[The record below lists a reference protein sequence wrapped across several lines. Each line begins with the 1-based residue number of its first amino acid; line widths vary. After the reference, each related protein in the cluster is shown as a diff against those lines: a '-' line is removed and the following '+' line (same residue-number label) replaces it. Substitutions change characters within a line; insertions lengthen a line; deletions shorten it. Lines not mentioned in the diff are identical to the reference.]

1 MALLITGFGRFPG
14 VRVNPTAR
22 LAADVAARLTARG
35 SVAARAVVLP
45 VRYDR
50 ALAALAEADARWR
63 PEAVLMLGLAARA
76 RWVRVERYGR
86 RSSSVLHPDAAGRAG
101 GGPLAGSAQPLTAT
115 AALGPALAALR
126 RAGVRT
132 QLSASA
138 GRYLCNAAY
147 AAQLAAARGRPVLF
161 VHVPWPRPAPG
172 QTPRARVARW
182 RPGVAQLGHAL
193 RDVAAQLRRAARLRP

>member
-1 MALLITGFGRFPG
+1 
-14 VRVNPTAR
+14 
-22 LAADVAARLTARG
+22 
-35 SVAARAVVLP
+35 

-50 ALAALAEADARWR
+50 AMAALAEADARWR

-101 GGPLAGSAQPLTAT
+101 GGPQAGSAQPLRAT

-161 VHVPWPRPAPG
+161 VHVPWPRPASG

-193 RDVAAQLRRAARLRP
+193 RDVAAQLRRAARLSP